1 MALRMGEI
9 PTSQVEWQLK
19 PTVLKGLINGKK
31 GWGDLKDEDFRLDL
45 RQKGVDMRLGLDIAS
60 LAHQNISTACA
71 ASSRAQRPAS
81 RPPRGN
87 LR

>member
-1 MALRMGEI
+1 MAQWRTAFHDALRGMRKVALRMGEI

-45 RQKGVDMRLGLDIAS
+45 RQKGVDIGGCQATCRV
-60 LAHQNISTACA
+60 
-71 ASSRAQRPAS
+71 
-81 RPPRGN
+81 
-87 LR
+87 